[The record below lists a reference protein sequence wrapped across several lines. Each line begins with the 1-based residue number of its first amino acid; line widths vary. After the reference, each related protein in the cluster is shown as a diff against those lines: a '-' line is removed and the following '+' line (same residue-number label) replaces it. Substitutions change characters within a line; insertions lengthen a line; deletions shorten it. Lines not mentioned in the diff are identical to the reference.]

1 MNKHKP
7 WIFVCSILIFLLVA
21 GNSILPSEEQMPG
34 SGRPGINAVPEESQ
48 KPGEKSLTLAEGD
61 RFSLASLLD
70 EETKEEK
77 TVWYSADEEVASV
90 SSDGTVTAGISGVT
104 TIVAKTGEKKI
115 RYRIYVASFSS
126 VIEQMMPGEVK
137 KVEVIHTGDSLSWTS
152 SDKEVAT
159 VSEDGTIHALNPGET
174 IIECTAGRG
183 VLTFALT
190 VQDRD
195 NIVTKRTN
203 LPKKTNKD
211 SLRVTINSYP
221 QKRVYAIYKQ
231 NGKGNLS
238 KQFPR
243 YMPGHG
249 CSASSLACVLSAYA
263 GFTHKPFYLVEKIEK
278 DYFGEAWEKNYSKK
292 DTDDSKSRPMPI
304 SLYGMTKILDGYGIK
319 HEYVRAFDDQKA
331 EREIEIHLK
340 TGNPVIFIVSGK
352 SRFAGARKNKWT
364 TGYHCMTMLGMT
376 DEEEVIVADTVD
388 RSREIF
394 GKNQRIKYAPLKELV
409 GYMFSCK
416 NTTSTSVYWNG
427 RTSSGGYILINP
439 QK

>member
-1 MNKHKP
+1 MNKHKR
-7 WIFVCSILIFLLVA
+7 WFFLCVILIFLLTA
-21 GNSILPSEEQMPG
+21 GIWFLPSEEKTTG
-34 SGRPGINAVPEESQ
+34 SGRPGINAVPEEGQ
-48 KPGEKSLTLAEGD
+48 KPEENKLTLAEGD
-61 RFSLASLLD
+61 RVSLVD
-70 EETKEEK
+70 TKDGETKTEK
-77 TVWYSADEEVASV
+77 TVWCSADETIASV
-90 SSDGTVTAGISGVT
+90 SSDGTVTGETTGET
-104 TIVAKTGEKKI
+104 TILAKTGEKKR
-115 RYRIYVASFSS
+115 RYRIYVASLSH
-126 VIEQMMPGEVK
+126 VEKQMIPGAEEK
-137 KVEVIHTGDSLSWTS
+137 AEVIHSGHPLLWTS
-152 SDKEVAT
+152 SAEDVAT
-159 VSEDGTIHALNPGET
+159 VSGDGTIHAREPGET
-174 IIECTAGRG
+174 TIECRTGKAI
-183 VLTFALT
+183 LAFTLT
-190 VQDRD
+190 VTDID
-195 NIVTKRTN
+195 NIVTKRTD
-203 LPKKTNKD
+203 LPKNTNRD
-211 SLRVTINSYP
+211 SLNVTINSYP
-221 QKRVYAIYKQ
+221 QKRIYAIHKQ
-231 NGKGNLS
+231 NGKKNLS

-319 HEYVRAFDDQKA
+319 NEYVRAFDDQKA
-331 EREIEIHLK
+331 EKQIESHLK

-352 SRFAGARKNKWT
+352 SRFFGARKNKWT

-376 DEEEVIVADTVD
+376 DQGEVIVADTVD

-394 GKNQRIKYAPLKELV
+394 GKDQRIKYAPLKELV